1 MGAVAG
7 PNIIV
12 LMLTAMEHD
21 LQSRINT
28 KMDTQMLMSMQS
40 IFFGN
45 AKAAL
50 YGQLQSLTPQDTN
63 GRTNPNYQAIYN
75 KIQQLEQKEKVL
87 QAMEKTLDMEM
98 KQLENQLKITQQRK
112 EAAEKMRDKNIEGAF
127 SYGHGR

>member
-28 KMDTQMLMSMQS
+28 KMDTQMLFSMQS

-45 AKAAL
+45 AKAQL
-50 YGQLQSLTPQDTN
+50 YGQLQSLNPQDANGNTN
-63 GRTNPNYQAIYN
+63 SAYAQIQA
-75 KIQQLEQKEKVL
+75 KIQQLEQKEKML

-98 KQLENQLKITQQRK
+98 KQLETQLKITQQRK
-112 EAAEKMRDKNIEGAF
+112 EAAEKMLDKNIQSAF
-127 SYGHGR
+127 SYGQR